1 MGQGGAPLV
10 LLAAGGTGGHL
21 FPAEALAHALAR
33 RGVTVD
39 LATDERAERYGSRFP
54 ARDIH
59 LIASETVRAR
69 NPLSLARTAA
79 MLGVGVLQAYRL
91 LGRIKPS
98 AVVGFGGYPTVP
110 PVLAA
115 ALRGIATL
123 IHEQNAV
130 MGRANRLLAPRVRA
144 IATSFA
150 GVLDGAPKLA
160 AKATR
165 TGNPV
170 RPAVIAAAAAP
181 YAPPDPTGPLRLLA
195 FGGSQGARIM
205 ADIVPPAIERLESH
219 LRTRLAIVQQAREED
234 LARVKEVYARV
245 KVTAE
250 VAPFFTDLPARI
262 AASHLVVARSG
273 ASTVAELAAIGRP
286 AILVPLPHALDQDQ
300 AANAG
305 VLERA
310 GGAIRLPQEAFTPDR
325 LAAEIDALASAPQKL
340 VAMAGATRSQGAI
353 DAAERLADLV
363 MKTMAK
369 KAFSGEVGTGSP

>member
-1 MGQGGAPLV
+1 MPLV

-21 FPAEALAHALAR
+21 FAAEALAEALGR
-33 RGVTVD
+33 RGIAVA
-39 LATDERAERYGSRFP
+39 LATDHRAERYGKTFP

-59 LIASETVRAR
+59 IITSATVRGR

-79 MLGVGVLQAYRL
+79 MLGIGTMQALRL
-91 LGRIKPS
+91 LARIRPA
-98 AVVGFGGYPTVP
+98 AVVGFGGYPTIP

-115 ALRGIATL
+115 TLRQIPTL

-130 MGRANRLLAPRVRA
+130 MGRANRFLTSRVNA

-150 GVLDGAPKLA
+150 GVLDREGELD

-170 RPAVIAAAAAP
+170 RPAVIAAAATP
-181 YAPPDPTGPLRLLA
+181 YAAPQAAGPVRLLV

-205 ADIVPPAIERLESH
+205 ADIVPVAIERLARD
-219 LRTRLAIVQQAREED
+219 LQARLAVVQQAREED
-234 LARVKEVYARV
+234 LARVTDIYARA
-245 KVTAE
+245 KVAAE
-250 VAPFFTDLPARI
+250 VAPFFADLPARI
-262 AASHLVVARSG
+262 ASSHIVVARSG

-300 AANAG
+300 SANAG

-310 GGAIRLPQEAFTPDR
+310 GGALRLRQDDFTPDR
-325 LAAEIDALASAPQKL
+325 LAGEISTLASTPQKL
-340 VAMAGATRSQGAI
+340 VAMAAAARSQGAI

-363 MKTMAK
+363 LRVAVT
-369 KAFSGEVGTGSP
+369 P

>member
-1 MGQGGAPLV
+1 MSTPATHDPPVV

-21 FPAEALAHALAR
+21 FPAEALAEALSR
-33 RGVTVD
+33 RGIVVD
-39 LATDERAERYGSRFP
+39 LATDERAERYGMTFP
-54 ARDIH
+54 ARRLHIVTS
-59 LIASETVRAR
+59 ATVRGR
-69 NPLSLARTAA
+69 DPISLARTAA
-79 MLGVGVLQAYRL
+79 RLGIGTMQALRL
-91 LGRIKPS
+91 LGRIQPS

-115 ALRGIATL
+115 TLRKIPTL

-130 MGRANRLLAPRVRA
+130 MGRANKLLAARVKA

-150 GVLDGAPKLA
+150 GVLDREPDLN

-170 RPAVIAAAAAP
+170 RPAVIAAATVP
-181 YAPPDPTGPLRLLA
+181 YAVPQPGGPIRLVV

-205 ADIVPPAIERLESH
+205 ADIVPPAIERLDPH
-219 LRTRLAIVQQAREED
+219 LQSRLSVVQQAREED
-234 LARVKEVYARV
+234 VGRVRDIYARA

-262 AASHLVVARSG
+262 AAGHLIVARSG

-305 VLERA
+305 VLETA
-310 GGAIRLPQEAFTPDR
+310 GAAMRLRQDDFTPNR
-325 LAAEIDALASAPQKL
+325 LAAEISALASAPEKL
-340 VAMAGATRSQGAI
+340 VAMAAAARSQGAI

-363 MKTMAK
+363 VATI
-369 KAFSGEVGTGSP
+369 ERNPR

>member
-1 MGQGGAPLV
+1 MTGQGGAPLV

-21 FPAEALAHALAR
+21 FPAEALAHALAA

-59 LIASETVRAR
+59 VIASETVRAR
-69 NPLSLARTAA
+69 DPISLARTAA
-79 MLGVGVLQAYRL
+79 MLGVGALQAYRL
-91 LGRIKPS
+91 LGRIRPA

-115 ALRGIATL
+115 VLRGIPTL

-144 IATSFA
+144 IALSFA
-150 GVLDGAPKLA
+150 GVLDREPKLA

-181 YAPPDPTGPLRLLA
+181 YAPPDPAAPLRLLV

-205 ADIVPPAIERLESH
+205 SDIAPPAIERLAAP
-219 LRTRLAIVQQAREED
+219 LRARLTIVQQAREED
-234 LARVKEVYARV
+234 LGRVTEIYARA
-245 KVTAE
+245 KVAAE
-250 VAPFFTDLPARI
+250 VASFFTDLPARI
-262 AASHLVVARSG
+262 AGSHLIVARSG

-305 VLERA
+305 VLAQA
-310 GGAIRLPQEAFTPDR
+310 GGAIRLPQEEFTPDR

-340 VAMAGATRSQGAI
+340 VAMAAAARAQGAV

-363 MKTMAK
+363 LKTM
-369 KAFSGEVGTGSP
+369 GTPR